1 MNKHI
6 ERVKKWLADNDSVS
20 HQEISD
26 TVDAAVQAAFAAS
39 CAVDDAIIAAEA
51 ASCAAEAADCA
62 KRECPTEAAYWVK
75 LYEIEIGGLN
85 EPAA

>member
-6 ERVKKWLADNDSVS
+6 ELVKKWLADNDSVS
-20 HQEISD
+20 SQELRD
-26 TVDAAVQAAFAAS
+26 N
-39 CAVDDAIIAAEA
+39 VDDAVIAAEA
-51 ASCAAEAADCA
+51 AAYAVYAAADAADAEA
-62 KRECPTEAAYWVK
+62 EVAAHWVS

>member
-6 ERVKKWLADNDSVS
+6 ELVKRWLADNDSVS
-20 HQEISD
+20 YQEISD
-26 TVDAAVQAAFAAS
+26 TVDAAVQAAFAAG

-62 KRECPTEAAYWVK
+62 KDECPEAAAHWVK

>member
-26 TVDAAVQAAFAAS
+26 TVDATVQAAFAAS

-62 KRECPTEAAYWVK
+62 KSECPEAAAHWVK